1 MSRGWKAL
9 EEEVVDGWM
18 CRFSDGVTR
27 RANSVLPLGEP
38 AGIAAAI
45 AVIERFYAARG
56 LPAVFQISADS
67 LPRDLDD
74 VLAKRGYAA
83 DSPTVVQLLGK
94 ESLAVFAGVPA
105 DRRVVLSDRPS
116 PEWLQV
122 HWDVE
127 GPQESAKQEANR
139 KILENTPSVYAALV
153 VGERIESVARMA
165 LVADLGGIYCV
176 ATRPESRS
184 RGYARTVWVH
194 CWPKRPGDY
203 SRAYGFKLSSQTR
216 PRAGS
221 MLRLGSRPFPA
232 TTTGPR
238 RCTARPPDSPGAAD
252 WALVGGHRESAKDAF
267 AHFHAQVLRARFPVA
282 GHASQAIVPSA
293 IVDMAG
299 NRPKN
304 IERLRGCWSTGSE
317 AGTLRAPQ
325 NENVPASG
333 KYARTGK

>member
-184 RGYARTVWVH
+184 RGYARTVVGALLAEAARRLLEGVWLQVVESNTTAG
-194 CWPKRPGDY
+194 RLYASLGFETV
-203 SRAYGFKLSSQTR
+203 SRYHYRSKALHGQ
-216 PRAGS
+216 
-221 MLRLGSRPFPA
+221 
-232 TTTGPR
+232 
-238 RCTARPPDSPGAAD
+238 AA
-252 WALVGGHRESAKDAF
+252 
-267 AHFHAQVLRARFPVA
+267 
-282 GHASQAIVPSA
+282 
-293 IVDMAG
+293 
-299 NRPKN
+299 
-304 IERLRGCWSTGSE
+304 
-317 AGTLRAPQ
+317 
-325 NENVPASG
+325 
-333 KYARTGK
+333 